1 MKKGGGIKLGK
12 AYLKEE
18 IESLIND
25 SNGGISM
32 RKAKLRLR
40 AHHFLCMQGFQ
51 GYGYSDDFVKN
62 MTEVVKYLKKNE
74 GSNIILVDECDD
86 ICRACPR
93 NANGECIDSNK
104 VNTMDK
110 KVLEKLNL
118 QAGNEISPGE
128 LIAMVNKRLKN
139 KKEAQDVCGEC
150 SWHKKCLWFLR
161 V

>member
-1 MKKGGGIKLGK
+1 MC
-12 AYLKEE
+12 
-18 IESLIND
+18 
-25 SNGGISM
+25 
-32 RKAKLRLR
+32 KAKLRLR

-93 NANGECIDSNK
+93 NANGKCKDSDK
-104 VNTMDK
+104 VHTIDK

-118 QAGNEISPGE
+118 QAGKEICPGD
-128 LIAMVNKRLKN
+128 LIAMINRRLKN
-139 KKEAQDVCGEC
+139 KKEVQDVCGEC
-150 SWHKKCLWFLR
+150 SWHKKCLWFLG